1 MDDRAISTTVSDD
14 VDFLG
19 GPYGGTTQTLAARP
33 GAPDELPAF
42 LFFWGRDEVPELEA
56 AGRKAEEVAQTRPH
70 YQLSSTGAGADR
82 PQYVWCAP
90 LGPAPQ
96 LQDHE

>member
-1 MDDRAISTTVSDD
+1 MDDRAISATVSDD

-19 GPYGGTTQTLAARP
+19 GPYGGTTQTLHTRP

-42 LFFWGRDEVPELEA
+42 LFWWGRNEIPEREA
-56 AGRKAEEVAQTRPH
+56 AGRTAEEVAETRSH
-70 YQLSSTGAGADR
+70 YQLSGASTETGR

-90 LGPAPQ
+90 LTPAARG
-96 LQDHE
+96 